1 MKGDKIIKEGI
12 VEEAL
17 PSTLFRVT
25 LDDGEEVLAH
35 LAGKL
40 RVNYIRVLAGDR
52 VKVEFS
58 PYDKTKG
65 RIVHRMK

>member
-1 MKGDKIIKEGI
+1 
-12 VEEAL
+12 
-17 PSTLFRVT
+17 
-25 LDDGEEVLAH
+25 
-35 LAGKL
+35 
-40 RVNYIRVLAGDR
+40 VLAGDR

>member
-25 LDDGEEVLAH
+25 LDEGGEVLAH